1 MRDLQGIEDI
11 LHGGRESAPD
21 VERQFRGGRSVAGT
35 IQGIAHVYSEA
46 LKRIRDTKDENLHL
60 LLARLMG
67 GLEDERG
74 IILYGLKT
82 KSPGTPA
89 K

>member
-1 MRDLQGIEDI
+1 MSDLQGIEDI

-35 IQGIAHVYSEA
+35 IQGIAEVYSQA
-46 LKRIRDTKDENLHL
+46 LKRVRETKDEHLHL
-60 LLARLMG
+60 LLARLMRE
-67 GLEDERG
+67 LEDEQSVR
-74 IILYGLKT
+74 LHALKR